1 MEKSAR
7 DERVL
12 DRIAEFWTRFVHTYG
27 PEVSDARIRGDLLGE
42 RVLGSW
48 RESLPPN
55 DNPDI
60 HAGR

>member
-12 DRIAEFWTRFVHTYG
+12 ERIAEFWTRFVHTYG
-27 PEVSDARIRGDLLGE
+27 PEVFGARIRGDLLGE
-42 RVLGSW
+42 RVSGSL
-48 RESLPPN
+48 RESLPPS
-55 DNPDI
+55 DSPDI